1 MYMLITIKKILILG
15 EATTQGLDDTKLT
28 AEKKFSINFAENNKK
43 YCLSLYNNGV
53 NSYLFVNDT
62 EIIKFKEK
70 HSDIVADSLCLENA
84 SKELL
89 VDNITITG
97 LNGYFYD
104 FSVDYDAIAVN
115 DILDVHKYL
124 MQKNGIA

>member
-70 HSDIVADSLCLENA
+70 HSDIAADSLCLGNV
-84 SKELL
+84 SKEFS
-89 VDNITITG
+89 VDNIKITG

-124 MQKNGIA
+124 MEKNGIA